1 VCYHRA
7 DFRGTFSGED
17 FGMDERQMSA
27 RPGPGSGRVV
37 MMVVLALLGAWI
49 SLTLTHFHL
58 SDGQSRP
65 GLFRT
70 VCEMTGGGC
79 DHVLQSPW
87 ARLPRN
93 IPVALAG
100 LVYFSAL
107 ALWYLVVGRPNRGG
121 RAWYLPI
128 FTLQLAGAV
137 FSLFLIGV
145 MLFQVHAVCG
155 WCALVHVI
163 NLLLFWLAW
172 TLWPRDRADTLP
184 AWPPARLGF
193 AALLLI
199 VLVAAYWNQWLLNNY
214 LQAETASYHN
224 DTDLM
229 RYLHVRNPVQ
239 QIPLRADDP
248 ARGAAGAPHT
258 VVVFSDFLCP
268 ACRGFAGFFKSEI
281 QPLYGGQIR
290 LVYKHLPLDTECNPK
305 MPRTLHPGACS
316 ASYAA
321 EAARELGGPEA
332 FWKMHDAL
340 FEHQEDAKAG
350 RWAELA
356 KSAGLDGAAVA
367 DRVAKHSH
375 ADRVTEDAQLGMGMN
390 LKGTPGVFID
400 GRILEEWNSLDLWK
414 AILAAPAAPAAAVP
428 GAEPPH

>member
-1 VCYHRA
+1 MN
-7 DFRGTFSGED
+7 GWQEN
-17 FGMDERQMSA
+17 A
-27 RPGPGSGRVV
+27 RPRPASGWDLRVV
-37 MMVVLALLGAWI
+37 FVVVLAALGAWI

-58 SDGQSRP
+58 SEGKSGP

-87 ARLPRN
+87 AMLPRG
-93 IPVALAG
+93 IPLALAG
-100 LVYFSAL
+100 LVYFSAI
-107 ALWYLVVGRPNRGG
+107 ALWYLLVGRPSRAG
-121 RAWYLPI
+121 RSWALPI
-128 FTLQLAGAV
+128 FTLQLIGAV

-163 NLLLFWLAW
+163 NLVLFWLAW
-172 TLWPRDRADTLP
+172 TLWPRDRADVGP

-193 AALLLI
+193 AALFLI
-199 VLVAAYWNQWLLNNY
+199 VVMAAYWNQWLLNNY
-214 LQAETASYHN
+214 LQAETASFTG

-229 RYLHVRNPVQ
+229 RYLHLRNPVKQ
-239 QIPLRADDP
+239 LAVRADDP
-248 ARGAAGAPHT
+248 VRGNAAAPHT

-268 ACRGFAGFFKSEI
+268 ACRNFAGFFKSEI
-281 QPLYGGQIR
+281 EPLYGSQIR
-290 LVYKHLPLDTECNPK
+290 LVYKHLPLDTACNPK
-305 MPRTLHPGACS
+305 LPHTLHPGACD

-321 EAARELGGPEA
+321 EAAHELGGPDA

-350 RWAELA
+350 RWADLA
-356 KSAGLDGAAVA
+356 KSAGLDGAAIA

-375 ADRVTEDAQLGMGMN
+375 ADRVAEDVQLGMS
-390 LKGTPGVFID
+390 LKLQGTPGVFID
-400 GRILEEWNSLDLWK
+400 GRNLQEWSTLDLWK
-414 AILAAPAAPAAAVP
+414 AVLAPPAAPPAPAAAETP
-428 GAEPPH
+428 PQASGAR